1 MPPYCAASTAMSQ
14 EQRSSVMTIPAA
26 GCLLTLKLDAG
37 GGLVESVDDR
47 FRRTE
52 LDPRDFPA

>member
-1 MPPYCAASTAMSQ
+1 
-14 EQRSSVMTIPAA
+14 MTIPAA
-26 GCLLTLKLDAG
+26 GWLLTLVLDAG

-52 LDPRDFPA
+52 LDPRDFSA